1 MDIESEMYWIII
13 NTKSV
18 LIHLLE
24 YLSLSYN
31 CLFVDN
37 VNHIT
42 YMFKVM
48 LLCVKCGTLI
58 VYCSTRPCNPV

>member
-48 LLCVKCGTLI
+48 LLCAKSGTLI
-58 VYCSTRPCNPV
+58 LYCSTRPCNPV